1 MSTVNRFQ
9 ESNPM
14 MNAVDLAAVL
24 PATLTAANTPVGLSG
39 EIISH
44 SHIGQE
50 FTWPPEDP
58 RQARQTQREYMASHA
73 KRVVDAQGLT
83 QFYEPVG
90 GQG

>member
-1 MSTVNRFQ
+1 
-9 ESNPM
+9 M
-14 MNAVDLAAVL
+14 MNALDLAAVL
-24 PATLTAANTPVGLSG
+24 PATLTAANTSVGLSG

-50 FTWPPEDP
+50 FAWPPNP

-83 QFYEPVG
+83 QFYEPAG

>member
-1 MSTVNRFQ
+1 MKNASGYLG
-9 ESNPM
+9 SNPYD
-14 MNAVDLAAVL
+14 VRVRR
-24 PATLTAANTPVGLSG
+24 PCNTPVGLSG

-50 FTWPPEDP
+50 FAWPPEDP

>member
-1 MSTVNRFQ
+1 
-9 ESNPM
+9 M

-24 PATLTAANTPVGLSG
+24 PTTLTAANTPVGLSG

-50 FTWPPEDP
+50 FAWPPEDP
-58 RQARQTQREYMASHA
+58 RQARQTQREYTAARA
-73 KRVVDAQGLT
+73 KQGVLT
-83 QFYEPVG
+83 QFYEPAG